1 MKGSPATSVQPRRS
15 GAIRGAL
22 LALACVSCTLVPV
35 QAMAQRDEQAAARS
49 NVKRGGAMSIR
60 NIEAIVLPRMRGMTY
75 VGFTYH
81 PVENVYLLRFMDGP
95 KVVDV
100 EVDAKTGRILWRS
113 R

>member
-1 MKGSPATSVQPRRS
+1 MMTPKPAFCAMR
-15 GAIRGAL
+15 ALRGIAF
-22 LALACVSCTLVPV
+22 ALACGLSLSAPVPSL
-35 QAMAQRDEQAAARS
+35 AQQDEQAAARS
-49 NVKRGGAMSIR
+49 NVERGGAMSIR
-60 NIEAIVLPRMRGMTY
+60 KIEAIVLPKMKGMKY

-81 PVENVYLLRFMDGP
+81 PSENVYLLRFMNGP

>member
-1 MKGSPATSVQPRRS
+1 M
-15 GAIRGAL
+15 IRGFAVRAWGAMRQIV
-22 LALACVSCTLVPV
+22 LAAACAGSMLVPLHS
-35 QAMAQRDEQAAARS
+35 ASAGEPDEQAAARS

-60 NIEAIVLPRMRGMTY
+60 NIESVVLPQMRGMNY

-81 PVENVYLLRFMDGP
+81 PVENVYLLRFMNGP

-100 EVDAKTGRILWRS
+100 EVDAKTGKILWRS

>member
-1 MKGSPATSVQPRRS
+1 MTVRLT
-15 GAIRGAL
+15 RGAVGAL
-22 LALACVSCTLVPV
+22 RNSALALACALCVAAPIEAVRADP
-35 QAMAQRDEQAAARS
+35 DEQAAARS

-60 NIEAIVLPRMRGMTY
+60 DIEGIVLPKMRGMNY

-113 R
+113 K

>member
-1 MKGSPATSVQPRRS
+1 MRERPAFR
-15 GAIRGAL
+15 AIGAL
-22 LALACVSCTLVPV
+22 RRFALTLACAMCVVVP
-35 QAMAQRDEQAAARS
+35 QQPAFAQQDEQAAARS
-49 NVKRGGAMSIR
+49 KVKGGGAKSIR
-60 NIEAIVLPRMRGMTY
+60 DIEAIVLPQMRGMNY

-81 PVENVYLLRFMDGP
+81 PVENVYLLRFMNGP

>member
-1 MKGSPATSVQPRRS
+1 MILRFVM
-15 GAIRGAL
+15 GAL
-22 LALACVSCTLVPV
+22 GALRNTVLVLACALCTLAPIHV
-35 QAMAQRDEQAAARS
+35 AHAESDEQAAARS

-60 NIEAIVLPRMRGMTY
+60 AIEAIVLPKMRGMNY

>member
-1 MKGSPATSVQPRRS
+1 MIVRFAM
-15 GAIRGAL
+15 GAL
-22 LALACVSCTLVPV
+22 GALRNTVLVLACTVCVLAPV
-35 QAMAQRDEQAAARS
+35 HAAKADSDEQAAARS

-60 NIEAIVLPRMRGMTY
+60 DIEGIVLPKMRGMNY

-100 EVDAKTGRILWRS
+100 EVDAKTGKILWRS
-113 R
+113 K